1 MGEQIEYFVPDMSC
15 GHCQKAVTEA
25 ISPVTGVER
34 VHVDLETKR
43 VTVEGE
49 GLDDAA
55 LRAAIAEAGYEA
67 EA

>member
-1 MGEQIEYFVPDMSC
+1 VSEQIEYRVPDMSC
-15 GHCQKAVTEA
+15 GHCQKAVTDA
-25 ISPVTGVER
+25 ISPIVGVESVR
-34 VHVDLETKR
+34 VDLETKL

-55 LRAAIAEAGYEA
+55 LRAAIVEAGYEA

>member
-1 MGEQIEYFVPDMSC
+1 VSEQIEYRVPDMSC

-25 ISPVTGVER
+25 ISPIVGVESVR
-34 VHVDLETKR
+34 VDLETKL

-55 LRAAIAEAGYEA
+55 LRAAIVEAGYEA